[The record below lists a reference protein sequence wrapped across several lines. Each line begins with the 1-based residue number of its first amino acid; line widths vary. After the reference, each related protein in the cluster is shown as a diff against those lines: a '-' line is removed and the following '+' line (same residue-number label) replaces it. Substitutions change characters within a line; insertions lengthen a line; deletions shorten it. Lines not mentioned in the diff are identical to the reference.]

1 MFWDRCTIAIGSDSH
16 HAPGANLGNGVM
28 ARDYRIATFLQVLP
42 CNQNTLK
49 KFDVTLATFG
59 MFAGRVCCDRLA
71 SELTVPADAIIMA
84 ELVIQHRI

>member
-1 MFWDRCTIAIGSDSH
+1 M
-16 HAPGANLGNGVM
+16 
-28 ARDYRIATFLQVLP
+28 LP